1 MSAFGRQR
9 KRRVIPN
16 NAEEVTFTK
25 KKKENVKLSEADS
38 AVNSASSINVSNVVS
53 VEKFWLYFYNL
64 TMYDLTYD
72 IWPLFKFFELRVICS
87 FLAL

>member
-64 TMYDLTYD
+64 TMTLPMIFGLYL
-72 IWPLFKFFELRVICS
+72 I
-87 FLAL
+87 FLN